1 MRHDFTVS
9 STKSKESHS
18 TTTMPSETAPTT
30 IEPSKVQA
38 VYGQVV
44 DTITRFQESLD
55 TLKLKVLENP
65 NITNAAKRTNELIS
79 AARVHTETALAAV
92 RAAAPESTT
101 DALAKATALLAEIK
115 TISAE
120 KYTTSLEA
128 ANKLAAQAFASCQT
142 WSTFVL
148 DFALTQANSLDT
160 KFQLA
165 TKANTLLTGATELL
179 ASEKVT
185 AATRRVSDFDTQY
198 KVVETTLGAAKRAQE
213 IGDSLTGARIT
224 PWVEYLTTMAVQGYT
239 TGINGVT
246 AINDVV
252 TTKAEAQANASSS
265 SESKENSNTDT
276 KVEA

>member
-1 MRHDFTVS
+1 MGHIY
-9 STKSKESHS
+9 HS

-120 KYTTSLEA
+120 KYT
-128 ANKLAAQAFASCQT
+128 
-142 WSTFVL
+142 
-148 DFALTQANSLDT
+148 
-160 KFQLA
+160 
-165 TKANTLLTGATELL
+165 
-179 ASEKVT
+179 
-185 AATRRVSDFDTQY
+185 
-198 KVVETTLGAAKRAQE
+198 
-213 IGDSLTGARIT
+213 
-224 PWVEYLTTMAVQGYT
+224 
-239 TGINGVT
+239 
-246 AINDVV
+246 
-252 TTKAEAQANASSS
+252 
-265 SESKENSNTDT
+265 
-276 KVEA
+276 